1 MDSGCSLHMCPFKS
15 HLIVYQVCN
24 GVKMMKRNNVVYKV
38 VGIGNVR
45 LKIHDESVIELRQ
58 VRHVPELKKKL
69 ISLGMIDQI
78 GCIVRVQN
86 GILSVIK
93 GSQVLLRGARKNGL
107 DILEGTTVTE
117 EVFMSS
123 SSSVDKTR
131 LWHLRLGHMSLKD

>member
-1 MDSGCSLHMCPFKS
+1 M
-15 HLIVYQVCN
+15 YQVCN

-93 GSQVLLRGARKNGL
+93 GSQVLLRGTRKNGL